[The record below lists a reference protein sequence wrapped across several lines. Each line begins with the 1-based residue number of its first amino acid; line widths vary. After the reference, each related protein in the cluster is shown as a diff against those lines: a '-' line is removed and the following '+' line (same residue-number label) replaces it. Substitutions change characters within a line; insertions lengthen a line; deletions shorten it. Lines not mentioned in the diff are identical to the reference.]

1 MLENGDVGLALRHN
15 DSTRVRTK
23 QINFHSMR
31 STRPTRHLARIYS
44 LSQVTRIF
52 TQRSF
57 HVLCPICASHED
69 VKNPRQRVQAEKNK
83 HSTAEGATPESSS
96 QHLYALDPSSPGSP
110 LFQPFGT
117 HILLKL
123 QAFLRAQYPTYGIQ
137 EVLTPT
143 IYKKSLWDVSGH
155 WESYKDD
162 MFSVAGRRRG
172 AYHRDR
178 EQVPP
183 DADRQQQEEEDEEEQ
198 FGLKPMNCPGHCL
211 LFKSQ
216 RRSYKDLPVRYA
228 DFSPLHRNEPSG
240 SLSGLT
246 RLRRFHQDDGHIFC
260 RPSQVGEE
268 IEKTLRFVQS
278 VYETCDLGNYELRLG
293 TRPAHE
299 YIGDIEEW
307 DRAEGHLKEALARNG
322 KDYSINTGDGAFYG
336 PKIDIVLEDR
346 SGKKHQTATIQL
358 DFQLPKRFGLVYDA
372 PAPEGGGASD
382 AAPADAEK
390 RDVYQATPVLIHRAI
405 LGSLERFFA
414 LLIEKHHPKWPFWLN
429 KRQLIILSV
438 GSDQRVRDAAE
449 EMAKALR
456 TSNDTD
462 GPRTLGEEQFAVD
475 YDITDDSISKKI
487 VNARK
492 HGYCMFGVF
501 GKKNMQDG
509 TVDVSLAS
517 LPNNRKVLD
526 AIGVIKLAPEVPI
539 QRDEFQTV
547 KLDKAQCRAAMIRL
561 TNAFL

>member
-1 MLENGDVGLALRHN
+1 MWL
-15 DSTRVRTK
+15 
-23 QINFHSMR
+23 
-31 STRPTRHLARIYS
+31 TRPTRHLVRISSISHVARS
-44 LSQVTRIF
+44 F
-52 TQRSF
+52 TQLSS
-57 HVLCPICASHED
+57 HAICPSCASHED
-69 VKNPRQRVQAEKNK
+69 AKNARQRVQAEKNK
-83 HSTAEGATPESSS
+83 HPTAEGAAPESSS
-96 QHLYALDPSSPGSP
+96 QHLYAVDPSSPGSP

-143 IYKKSLWDVSGH
+143 IYKKSLWDISGH

-172 AYHRDR
+172 AHHRDR
-178 EQVPP
+178 EQGPQ
-183 DADRQQQEEEDEEEQ
+183 DADQQQQEEDEEEQ

-211 LFKSQ
+211 LFRSQ
-216 RRSYKDLPVRYA
+216 RRSYKDLPIRYA

-260 RPSQVGEE
+260 RPSQVGGE

-278 VYETCDLGNYELRLG
+278 VYETFDLGNYELRLG

-322 KDYSINTGDGAFYG
+322 KDYSVNIGDGAFYG
-336 PKIDIVLEDR
+336 PKIDIVLEDKG
-346 SGKKHQTATIQL
+346 GKKHQTATIQL
-358 DFQLPKRFGLVYDA
+358 DFQLPKRFGLMYDA
-372 PAPEGGGASD
+372 PASEVGGASE
-382 AAPADAEK
+382 ATSADSEK
-390 RDVYQATPVLIHRAI
+390 RDIYQATPVLIHRAI
-405 LGSLERFFA
+405 LGSLERFFS
-414 LLIEKHHPKWPFWLN
+414 LLVEKYHPKWPFWLN
-429 KRQLIILSV
+429 KRQLIVLSV

-456 TSNDTD
+456 TSNETN
-462 GPRTLGEEQFAVD
+462 GPRTLGEEQFDVD
-475 YDITDDSISKKI
+475 FDTTDDSIAKKI

-501 GKKNMQDG
+501 GKKNMEDR

-517 LPNNRKVLD
+517 LPNSHKILD
-526 AIGVIKLAPEVPI
+526 ALEEIRSRPEAPIQMEEAEPTFREFQAIKLNKV
-539 QRDEFQTV
+539 
-547 KLDKAQCRAAMIRL
+547 QCRAAMARL

>member
-1 MLENGDVGLALRHN
+1 M
-15 DSTRVRTK
+15 
-23 QINFHSMR
+23 
-31 STRPTRHLARIYS
+31 
-44 LSQVTRIF
+44 
-52 TQRSF
+52 
-57 HVLCPICASHED
+57 
-69 VKNPRQRVQAEKNK
+69 KNARQRVQTEKK
-83 HSTAEGATPESSS
+83 HHSTAEGAAPESSS

-143 IYKKSLWDVSGH
+143 IYKKSLWDISGH

-172 AYHRDR
+172 AYDRDR
-178 EQVPP
+178 EQGPP
-183 DADRQQQEEEDEEEQ
+183 GADQQEEEDEEQ

-216 RRSYKDLPVRYA
+216 RRSYKDLPIRYA

-278 VYETCDLGNYELRLG
+278 VYETFDLGNYELRLG

-322 KDYSINTGDGAFYG
+322 KDYSVNVGDGAFYG
-336 PKIDIVLEDR
+336 PKIDIVLEDK

-372 PAPEGGGASD
+372 PASEVGGASEATSTD
-382 AAPADAEK
+382 SGK
-390 RDVYQATPVLIHRAI
+390 RDIYQATPVLIHRAI

-414 LLIEKHHPKWPFWLN
+414 LLVEKHHPKWPFWLN

-449 EMAKALR
+449 EMARALR
-456 TSNDTD
+456 TSNETN

-475 YDITDDSISKKI
+475 YDTTDDSISKKI

-501 GKKNMQDG
+501 GKKNMADG

-517 LPNNRKVLD
+517 LPNNRKILD
-526 AIGVIKLAPEVPI
+526 TIGTRKLGPEVPI
-539 QRDEFQTV
+539 QRDEAKPLLHDFHTV
-547 KLDKAQCRAAMIRL
+547 KLNKVQCRAVMVQL